1 MSTEWRGDRCCSAGV
16 GDDSNGCCGAISNVC
31 AGRRS
36 YCTNREESG
45 DEFAVM
51 RSSRR
56 HKRSRLLV
64 HHFLRHS
71 AMNLTVHVSIH
82 PSIHACMHACM
93 HPSTHPHTCIALHCI
108 ALHCIA
114 LHYITLHTY
123 YLLISLLTHSL
134 AYLLSYFLTYLFTYL
149 LTNLLNLH

>member
-82 PSIHACMHACM
+82 PSMHACMHACI

-108 ALHCIA
+108 TLHCIT
-114 LHYITLHTY
+114 LHYIPTTY
-123 YLLISLLTHSL
+123 LFPYLLTH
-134 AYLLSYFLTYLFTYL
+134 LLTYFLTFLLTCLLTYL
-149 LTNLLNLH
+149 PTYLTYIES

>member
-82 PSIHACMHACM
+82 PSIHPCIHSSTYMH
-93 HPSTHPHTCIALHCI
+93 CIALHCI
-108 ALHCIA
+108 ALHCIT
-114 LHYITLHTY
+114 LHYIPTTY
-123 YLLISLLTHSL
+123 LFPYLLTHLLTYFLTFLLSYFL
-134 AYLLSYFLTYLFTYL
+134 TYLLSYFLTYLFTYL
-149 LTNLLNLH
+149 LT

>member
-82 PSIHACMHACM
+82 PSMHACM
-93 HPSTHPHTCIALHCI
+93 HPSIHPLIHIHALHCI

-123 YLLISLLTHSL
+123 YLLISLLTH
-134 AYLLSYFLTYLFTYL
+134 LLTYFLTFLLTCLLTYL
-149 LTNLLNLH
+149 PTYLTYIES